1 MLVRNYP
8 TASLCLLFF
17 VFLLA
22 SCGPNR
28 QVSLAEKLMAER
40 LTDSAIAV
48 MESIEDPLRLSDRD
62 YALYALLRAEASH
75 RKGEL
80 TASTD
85 TLLLPAINYF
95 TRSGDSAY
103 AERALY
109 CKGHL
114 ERRLY
119 RMEASIQ
126 SFLRALLFLQ
136 DRQDYEQLYRVNT
149 WLGVVCMNQGD
160 YVAKVKY
167 SKAALQAALN
177 LGNVFYKNMALCDIS
192 TGYYFQGR
200 QDSALYYAQK
210 AYDAALADSV
220 PRQLLHVY
228 NNLGSIYAEL
238 HQPAKALEY
247 IERSMAL
254 RPASDTEA
262 IMSLYT
268 TKSYLFGQMG
278 RYDSAHYYY
287 ELAMQSTSPSVQADA
302 CRYMVGHTAPDG
314 QQPRG
319 LRAAFALR
327 HPGRYHPRATSY
339 RGVHSLAGTLPSRTA
354 LGRKPPLAYAGCPSA
369 GRLSAAGPGFPAADM
384 VGHHCGSALP
394 SQPSACKASARR
406 LHTQARRN
414 WSRNVKPRRATGS
427 GLPRWN
433 ERWHA

>member
-8 TASLCLLFF
+8 TASLCLLLFA
-17 VFLLA
+17 FLLA

-177 LGNVFYKNMALCDIS
+177 LGNVFYKNMA
-192 TGYYFQGR
+192 
-200 QDSALYYAQK
+200 
-210 AYDAALADSV
+210 
-220 PRQLLHVY
+220 
-228 NNLGSIYAEL
+228 
-238 HQPAKALEY
+238 
-247 IERSMAL
+247 
-254 RPASDTEA
+254 
-262 IMSLYT
+262 
-268 TKSYLFGQMG
+268 
-278 RYDSAHYYY
+278 
-287 ELAMQSTSPSVQADA
+287 
-302 CRYMVGHTAPDG
+302 
-314 QQPRG
+314 
-319 LRAAFALR
+319 
-327 HPGRYHPRATSY
+327 
-339 RGVHSLAGTLPSRTA
+339 
-354 LGRKPPLAYAGCPSA
+354 
-369 GRLSAAGPGFPAADM
+369 
-384 VGHHCGSALP
+384 
-394 SQPSACKASARR
+394 
-406 LHTQARRN
+406 
-414 WSRNVKPRRATGS
+414 
-427 GLPRWN
+427 
-433 ERWHA
+433 